1 MSAQDNITFSCEW
14 FMRDWMNKR
23 INETSSTTMQ
33 YKNHKCCVYVNDA
46 EYKQEPQMRLYLY
59 FWEWCVQCSAGCVCS
74 TKNHSQRTIY
84 WLDNLVCWCCVFV
97 GAVFFFFSFTR
108 QTHNQIF
115 VEKVKV
121 KAQTFHMYISI
132 ALGLL
137 CCVTAAANAAAST
150 FLCIMQTELCFRC
163 LNYNE
168 LIVADKIK

>member
-46 EYKQEPQMRLYLY
+46 EYKQEPQTRLYVY

-108 QTHNQIF
+108 QTHNQIWWKKWKWRRKRF
-115 VEKVKV
+115 ICIFRLHWGFCIVWLPLPML
-121 KAQTFHMYISI
+121 QHQHF
-132 ALGLL
+132 
-137 CCVTAAANAAAST
+137 CVSCRQHYVFDVWITMSS
-150 FLCIMQTELCFRC
+150 
-163 LNYNE
+163 
-168 LIVADKIK
+168 